1 MKPVLLSIVIPSYN
15 GAERI
20 INLLK
25 ILEEIVPESVKSELE
40 VVISDNQSDPKIQL
54 SEEIGL
60 GNRLKIVSPSM
71 HLLTAEENLLFA
83 LQHSSGSYCWILGDD
98 DVPIK
103 NGFQMLLE
111 LVQTSEFELM
121 IFNSL
126 AFDIN
131 SNSWDIHRLDL
142 DRMINTMPF
151 VDFVKRAGFWSITA
165 GFSTLAFKRT
175 AFDLSFMQNL
185 HIDGLKIYSHVTTL
199 LKSFHD
205 KSFAAIALPLV
216 KYSSNSFDDEPA
228 AAILKDPHWIRYA
241 QNQNEPYRS
250 PWTLSFIRQ
259 IKVLEDEKVFSMA
272 DLFDVLDQ
280 GHLGQRFFLFDF
292 VLAFVVDQVL
302 FQIRD
307 DSLKPFTREELS
319 YVLQELSGK
328 NAEIDR
334 LIGRIKLSFDSA
346 DQQIELGVI
355 AGNLT
360 STEGQIKRRLVLK
373 LSGGSI
379 YRIPFGYF
387 WTPMKPDINTDFKSL
402 TSPKN
407 GLYSTNLI
415 DLEEKIS
422 MFIVENPLYAAF
434 DISKSLNIQGL
445 NSQVSKSDKI
455 AMLIP
460 RFIRRKFTTWH
471 AI

>member
-15 GAERI
+15 GAERV

-25 ILEEIVPESVKSELE
+25 ILEEIVPESVKAELE
-40 VVISDNQSDPKIQL
+40 IIISDNQSDPKIQL
-54 SEEIGL
+54 PEEIGL
-60 GNRLKIVSPSM
+60 GNRVKIVSPSM

-83 LQHSSGSYCWILGDD
+83 LQHSNGSYCWILGDD

-142 DRMINTMPF
+142 DRLINKMPF

-175 AFDLSFMQNL
+175 AFDLIFMQNL

-216 KYSSNSFDDEPA
+216 KYSSNSFDDESA
-228 AAILKDPHWIRYA
+228 AAIIKDPHWIRYA
-241 QNQNEPYRS
+241 QNQDEPYRS

-259 IKVLEDEKVFSMA
+259 IKVLEDEKVFSME

-280 GHLGQRFFLFDF
+280 GHLGQRFYLFDF
-292 VLAFVVDQVL
+292 VLAFVVDQVS

-307 DSLKPFTREELS
+307 DSLKPFTKEELS
-319 YVLQELSGK
+319 FVLQELSGK
-328 NAEIDR
+328 NTEIDN
-334 LIGRIKLSFDSA
+334 LIHKIKLSFDSN
-346 DQQIELGVI
+346 DQQIQLGEI
-355 AGNLT
+355 ITRLT
-360 STEGQIKRRLVLK
+360 STEEQFKRRLVLR
-373 LSGGSI
+373 LTGGAI
-379 YRIPFGYF
+379 YRTPFGYF
-387 WTPMKPDINTDFKSL
+387 WTPIKPEINASFRSL
-402 TSPKN
+402 SSPK
-407 GLYSTNLI
+407 GGIYSANLSE
-415 DLEEKIS
+415 LEE
-422 MFIVENPLYAAF
+422 IVSKFVIENPFYATF
-434 DISKSLNIQGL
+434 DISKSLNIEGF
-445 NSQVSKSDKI
+445 NSQIRRIDKI
-455 AMLIP
+455 FKLIP
-460 RFIRRKFTTWH
+460 RTIRRKFND
-471 AI
+471 